1 MGEAY
6 IIDAVRTP
14 VGRRGGGLAEEHPA
28 DLGAHAIKGLIDR
41 VGIDPMTVDDV
52 IMGCLDNMGPQAGDI
67 ARTAWL
73 AAGMPEAIPGVTVDR
88 QCGSGQQAVSFAAM
102 GVMSGVQDIVV
113 AGGMQNMSL
122 IPIGS
127 AMDVMGH
134 EAIGRPDIEDPYST
148 SKGWVERYGTQEV
161 SQFRGAELIAKKWGL
176 TRENLEEF
184 ALESHERAARAQD
197 EGRFDNE
204 ILPYGEVVQDEGVRR
219 GTTLEKMAQL
229 PTLEEGGVIT
239 AAVASQISDGAVALM
254 VASEEAVKAYD
265 LKPRARIHH
274 ISVRGDDPIYM
285 LTGPIPAT
293 EYALAKTGMTI
304 DDFDLFECNEA
315 FAPVPLV
322 WMREH
327 NIPHEK
333 VNVNGGAIALGHPL
347 GCTGGRL
354 MTTLLNELER
364 SGGRYGLQTM
374 CEGGGQANVTILEN
388 LS

>member
-41 VGIDPMTVDDV
+41 VGVDPMTVDDV

-134 EAIGRPDIEDPYST
+134 ESIGRPDIEDPFST

-161 SQFRGAELIAKKWGL
+161 SQFRGAELIAKKWDL
-176 TRENLEEF
+176 RRQDLEEF
-184 ALESHERAARAQD
+184 ALESHERASRAQD

-204 ILPYGEVVQDEGVRR
+204 ILPYGDVTQDEGVRR

-254 VASEEAVKAYD
+254 VASEKAVKEYG

-293 EYALAKTGMTI
+293 EYALSKTGMSI
-304 DDFDLFECNEA
+304 EDFDLFECNEA
-315 FAPVPLV
+315 FAPVPIV

-327 NIPHEK
+327 NVPHEK

-364 SGGRYGLQTM
+364 SGGRFGLQTM
-374 CEGGGQANVTILEN
+374 CEGGGQANVTILER

>member
-14 VGRRGGGLAEEHPA
+14 VGRRGGGLAEENPA
-28 DLGAHAIKGLIDR
+28 DLGAHAIKGIIDR
-41 VGIDPMTVDDV
+41 VGVDPMTVDDV

-134 EAIGRPDIEDPYST
+134 ESIGRPDIEDPFST

-161 SQFRGAELIAKKWGL
+161 SQFRGAELIAKKWDLG
-176 TRENLEEF
+176 RQDLEEF

-204 ILPYGEVVQDEGVRR
+204 ILPYGDVTQDEGVRR

-254 VASEEAVKAYD
+254 VASEKAVKKYG

-293 EYALAKTGMTI
+293 EYALSKTGMSI
-304 DDFDLFECNEA
+304 EDFDLFECNEA
-315 FAPVPLV
+315 FAPVPIV

-327 NIPHEK
+327 NVPHEK

-364 SGGRYGLQTM
+364 SGGRFGLQTM
-374 CEGGGQANVTILEN
+374 CEGGGQANVTILER

>member
-41 VGIDPMTVDDV
+41 VGVDPMTVDDV

-134 EAIGRPDIEDPYST
+134 ESIGRPDIEDPFST

-161 SQFRGAELIAKKWGL
+161 SQFRGAELIAKKWDLG
-176 TRENLEEF
+176 RQDLEEF

-204 ILPYGEVVQDEGVRR
+204 ILPYGDVTQDEGVRR

-254 VASEEAVKAYD
+254 VASEKAVKEYG

-293 EYALAKTGMTI
+293 EYALSKTGMTI
-304 DDFDLFECNEA
+304 EDFDLFECNAA
-315 FAPVPLV
+315 FAPVPIV

-327 NIPHEK
+327 NVPHEK

-364 SGGRYGLQTM
+364 SGGRFGLQTM
-374 CEGGGQANVTILEN
+374 CEGGGQANVTILER

>member
-41 VGIDPMTVDDV
+41 VGVDPMTVDDV

-134 EAIGRPDIEDPYST
+134 ESIGRPDIEDPFST

-161 SQFRGAELIAKKWGL
+161 SQFRGAALIAKKWARG
-176 TRENLEEF
+176 RQDLEEF

-204 ILPYGEVVQDEGVRR
+204 ILPYGDVTQDEGVRR

-254 VASEEAVKAYD
+254 VASEKAVKEYG

-293 EYALAKTGMTI
+293 EYALSKTGMSI
-304 DDFDLFECNEA
+304 EDFDLFECNEA
-315 FAPVPLV
+315 FAPVPIV

-327 NIPHEK
+327 NVPHEK

-364 SGGRYGLQTM
+364 SGGRFGLQTM
-374 CEGGGQANVTILEN
+374 CEGGGQANVTILER

>member
-41 VGIDPMTVDDV
+41 VRIDPMTVDDV

-102 GVMSGVQDIVV
+102 GVMSGVQDIVI

-134 EAIGRPDIEDPYST
+134 ESIGRPDIEDPFST
-148 SKGWVERYGTQEV
+148 SKGWVERYGMQEV
-161 SQFRGAELIAKKWGL
+161 SQFRGAELIAKKWNL
-176 TRENLEEF
+176 ERQDLEEF

-204 ILPYGEVVQDEGVRR
+204 ILPYGDVDQDEGVRR

-254 VASEEAVKAYD
+254 VASEKAVKEYG

-293 EYALAKTGMTI
+293 EYALSKTGMTI

-315 FAPVPLV
+315 FAPVPIV

-327 NIPHEK
+327 NVPHEK

-364 SGGRYGLQTM
+364 SGGRFGLQTM
-374 CEGGGQANVTILEN
+374 CEGGGQANVTILER

>member
-1 MGEAY
+1 
-6 IIDAVRTP
+6 
-14 VGRRGGGLAEEHPA
+14 LA
-28 DLGAHAIKGLIDR
+28 
-41 VGIDPMTVDDV
+41 VDDV

-73 AAGMPEAIPGVTVDR
+73 AAGMPEAVPGVTVDR

-127 AMDVMGH
+127 AMDVMSHETIGH
-134 EAIGRPDIEDPYST
+134 PEIEDPYST
-148 SKGWVERYGTQEV
+148 SKGWVARYGTQEV

-176 TRENLEEF
+176 SRGELEEF

-204 ILPYGEVVQDEGVRR
+204 ILPYGEVTQDEGVRR

-229 PTLEEGGVIT
+229 SPLEEDGVIT

-254 VASEEAVKAYD
+254 IAGEQAIKD
-265 LKPRARIHH
+265 HNLKPRARIHH

-293 EYALAKTGMTI
+293 EYALSKTGMSI

-315 FAPVPLV
+315 FAPVPIV

-364 SGGRYGLQTM
+364 TGGRFGLQTM
-374 CEGGGQANVTILEN
+374 CEGGGQANVTILEI

>member
-41 VGIDPMTVDDV
+41 VGVDPMTVDDV

-134 EAIGRPDIEDPYST
+134 ESIGRPDIEDPFST

-161 SQFRGAELIAKKWGL
+161 SQFRGAELIAKKWDLG
-176 TRENLEEF
+176 RQDLEEF

-204 ILPYGEVVQDEGVRR
+204 ILPYGDVTQDEGVRR
-219 GTTLEKMAQL
+219 GTTLEKMARL
-229 PTLEEGGVIT
+229 STLEEGGVIT

-254 VASEEAVKAYD
+254 VASEKAVKEYG

-293 EYALAKTGMTI
+293 EYALSKTGMSI
-304 DDFDLFECNEA
+304 EDFDLFECNEA
-315 FAPVPLV
+315 FAPVPIV

-327 NIPHEK
+327 NVPHEK

-364 SGGRYGLQTM
+364 SGGRFGLQTM
-374 CEGGGQANVTILEN
+374 CEGGGQANVTILER

>member
-1 MGEAY
+1 MSEAY

-28 DLGAHAIKGLIDR
+28 DLGAHAIKGLMDR

-134 EAIGRPDIEDPYST
+134 ESIGRPDIEDPFST

-161 SQFRGAELIAKKWGL
+161 SQFRGAELIAKKWNL
-176 TRENLEEF
+176 ERQDLEEF

-204 ILPYGEVVQDEGVRR
+204 ILPYGDVAQDEGVRR

-254 VASEEAVKAYD
+254 VASEKAVKEYG

-293 EYALAKTGMTI
+293 EYALSKTGMTI

-315 FAPVPLV
+315 FAPVPIV

-327 NIPHEK
+327 NVPHEK

-364 SGGRYGLQTM
+364 SDGRFGLQTM
-374 CEGGGQANVTILEN
+374 CEGGGQANVTILER

>member
-41 VGIDPMTVDDV
+41 VGVDPMTVDDV

-134 EAIGRPDIEDPYST
+134 ESIGRPDIEDPFST

-161 SQFRGAELIAKKWGL
+161 SQFRGAELIAKKWDLG
-176 TRENLEEF
+176 RQDLEEF
-184 ALESHERAARAQD
+184 ALESHERAERAQD
-197 EGRFDNE
+197 EGRLDNE
-204 ILPYGEVVQDEGVRR
+204 ILPYGDVTQDEGVRR

-254 VASEEAVKAYD
+254 VASEKAVKEYG

-293 EYALAKTGMTI
+293 EYALSKTGMTI
-304 DDFDLFECNEA
+304 EDFDLFECNEA
-315 FAPVPLV
+315 FAPVPIV

-327 NIPHEK
+327 NVPHEK

-364 SGGRYGLQTM
+364 SGGRFGLQTM
-374 CEGGGQANVTILEN
+374 CEGGGQANVTILER